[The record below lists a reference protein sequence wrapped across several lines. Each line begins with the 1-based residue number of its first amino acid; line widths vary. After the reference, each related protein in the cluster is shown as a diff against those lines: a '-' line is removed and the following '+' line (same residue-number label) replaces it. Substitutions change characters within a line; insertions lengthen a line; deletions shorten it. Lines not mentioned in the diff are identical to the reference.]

1 LLKKRERQLPDNK
14 FNQGILNALSARIAV
29 LDHHGRI
36 EVVNQAWLEFGADH
50 ALGADKF
57 GVGLNYL
64 AACENARGDGADEAG
79 RMSAGIRAVLRGEKP
94 LFELEY
100 SCHSPTRLSWF
111 KASVTPIAAKN
122 RLRALVAHVDVT
134 ERVLVEQALKKAELE
149 QRDLA
154 AKLARERERSTT
166 AQSVAKLGSWEINL
180 LTSEIF
186 WSEETY
192 RIFEISR
199 DHFSH
204 TPDGVVAFIHPDD
217 RNAVAAAIEA
227 SLTTREITSIDLR
240 LLMPDGQVKYVN
252 ATWQAFLEGN
262 DFPVRAIG
270 TCQDIS
276 ERHAANEKLLQSEQ
290 ELRQSRLHLSI
301 AQRVASIGSAA
312 IDFRTG
318 KWDWS
323 DETFRI
329 YGLEPGA
336 ITPSADSLGARVHP
350 EDRAGLLSNIPLAK
364 IGITPPPLEYR
375 IMRPDGL
382 ERLLRREATLVR
394 DEAGNVT
401 GIVGAVQDV
410 TELRAA
416 QLAKEKADSRLKE
429 QAAMLSNAQRIG
441 RMGSW
446 SLNHSDHRL
455 VWSDATYELFGITP
469 EEFEGSFDH
478 FLKFIIPE
486 DLPSYRE
493 AQTRV
498 SPQTPLIEAQYRI
511 RRPDGEVRWMYDRG
525 NVSFDANGN
534 ELARIGMVSDI
545 TEQRNLEAQL
555 RNAMRLEAIGQ
566 LTGGL
571 AHDFNNLLTVVLG
584 NAETLSLGLKD
595 NEQLYP
601 LVQVTMRAAE
611 RGAELTRRL
620 LAFARRQPLAPK
632 MTNINDLLLGMKVLL
647 RQAIEGD
654 VDIEWDCDEKLWCAL
669 IDGPQLENVLLNLCI
684 NARDAMPGGGRLT
697 ISTKNAQLEENK
709 IGPDTELIPGQYVQ
723 IAISDTGTG
732 MDPQTLARVFE
743 PFFTTKG
750 VGKGS
755 GLGLSMAYG
764 FIKQSN
770 GQIKIDSEPGRGTTV
785 YLYLPMVLGSVDRD
799 EPDADRKVSPKGN
812 EKVLMVEDDYLVRL
826 HVAGMLR
833 RLGYQVTEVAN
844 GLEALEILKGDE
856 DYSLLFTDLL
866 LPGGLSGR
874 QLADA
879 ARRLRPKIA
888 VLMTSGY
895 SKELLN
901 QPSRESD
908 FLLIKKP
915 YRINELAVMLRRAL
929 RPEPETVH

>member
-1 LLKKRERQLPDNK
+1 MPEEN
-14 FNQGILNALSARIAV
+14 FNQEVLDALSAHIAV
-29 LDHHGRI
+29 LDHDGRI
-36 EVVNQAWLEFGADH
+36 EIVNRAWREFDIGH

-57 GVGLNYL
+57 GIGSNFL
-64 AACENARGDGADEAG
+64 AACETARGEGADETG
-79 RMSAGIRAVLRGEKP
+79 RMSDGIRAVLRGELP

-100 SCHSPTRLSWF
+100 PCHSPVQRSWLR
-111 KASVTPIAAKN
+111 ASVTPVVVREHRGAMVSRI
-122 RLRALVAHVDVT
+122 DVT
-134 ERVLVEQALKKAELE
+134 ERVLVEQALKNAEDK
-149 QRDLA
+149 QRTLA
-154 AKLARERERSTT
+154 AALARERERSIA
-166 AQSVAKLGSWEINL
+166 AQSVAKLGSWELNL

-192 RIFEISR
+192 RIFEVRR

-204 TPDGVVAFIHPDD
+204 TLDGVMALIHPDD
-217 RNAVAAAIEA
+217 RNAVTAAIDA
-227 SLTTREITSIDLR
+227 SLTTRDVTSIDLR
-240 LLMPDGQVKYVN
+240 LLMPDGRVKHVN
-252 ATWQAFLEGN
+252 ATWQTFLEGN
-262 DFPVRAIG
+262 DFPVKAIG

-276 ERHAANEKLLQSEQ
+276 ERHAVNERLLQSEQ
-290 ELRQSRLHLSI
+290 ELRQSRLHLAI

-336 ITPSADSLGARVHP
+336 ITPSAESLGARVHP
-350 EDRAGLLSNIPLAK
+350 EDRAGLLSNIPLARS
-364 IGITPPPLEYR
+364 GITPPPLEYR
-375 IMRPDGL
+375 ITRPDGV

-410 TELRAA
+410 TELRVA
-416 QLAKEKADSRLKE
+416 QRAKEKADSRLRE

-446 SLNHSDHRL
+446 SFNLRDGRL

-469 EEFEGSFDH
+469 EEFEGTFEH
-478 FLKFIIPE
+478 FLTFILPE
-486 DLPSYRE
+486 DLPSYRD
-493 AQTRV
+493 ALARV
-498 SPQTPLIEAQYRI
+498 CPETPLLEAQYRI
-511 RRPDGEVRWMYDRG
+511 RRPDGKVRWMNERG
-525 NVSFDANGN
+525 NVTFDENGHA
-534 ELARIGMVSDI
+534 LTRIGMVSDI

-584 NAETLSLGLKD
+584 NAETLSAGLQK
-595 NEQLYP
+595 NEQFYP
-601 LVQVTMRAAE
+601 LAQMIMRAAE

-632 MTNINDLLLGMKVLL
+632 MTDINDLLLGMKGLL
-647 RQAIEGD
+647 RQTIEGNI
-654 VDIEWDCDEKLWCAL
+654 DIEWDCDEKLWCAL
-669 IDGPQLENVLLNLCI
+669 IDAPQLENVLLNLCI
-684 NARDAMPGGGRLT
+684 NARDAMPSGGRLT
-697 ISTKNAQLEENK
+697 ISTKNALLEKNR
-709 IGPDTELIPGQYVQ
+709 IGSDAGLVPGQYVQ
-723 IAISDTGTG
+723 ITVSDTGIG

-764 FIKQSN
+764 FITQSN
-770 GQIKIDSEPGRGTTV
+770 GQIKIDSEPGGGTAV
-785 YLYLPMVLGSVDRD
+785 YLYLPMVPGSVAFD
-799 EPDADRKVSPKGN
+799 ETDADRKIFPGGD
-812 EKVLMVEDDYLVRL
+812 EKILMVEDDYLVRL
-826 HVAGMLR
+826 HVTGMLG
-833 RLGYQVTEVAN
+833 RLGYQVTEVSN
-844 GLEALEILKGDE
+844 GPEALELLKGDE

-866 LPGGLSGR
+866 LPGGLNGR
-874 QLADA
+874 QLVDK
-879 ARRLRPKIA
+879 ARRLRPEIA

-895 SKELLN
+895 SKELLS
-901 QPSRESD
+901 QQQSQDQE
-908 FLLIKKP
+908 FLLLKKP
-915 YRINELAVMLRRAL
+915 YRINELAIMLRRAL
-929 RPEPETVH
+929 RAEPETIH